1 MSLVS
6 FRMSALASTVAT
18 VLAVT
23 IAASAGYADAT
34 PADLDRQLQ
43 VAWQQLEGVIER
55 FDASQDEARATETEL
70 RTVAAQ
76 IPPLQRSVAAAQARV
91 AEISSALY

>member
-6 FRMSALASTVAT
+6 FRKSTLASTVAA

-23 IAASAGYADAT
+23 LAASAGYADPT

-55 FDASQDEARATETEL
+55 YDASQDEARAT
-70 RTVAAQ
+70 
-76 IPPLQRSVAAAQARV
+76 
-91 AEISSALY
+91 SALSRAPSGPYPSSSRMP